1 MPPPKNI
8 QRQPQD
14 VTPATYAAIRPG
26 TPVVPLNPQ
35 EEEVINQAARQQ
47 GVNTAETMRRVAEN
61 LPPVQPR
68 QTVTDQSLD
77 KLERARE
84 LGLTSDDKTDPL
96 NQVMRYG
103 FYKDL
108 KKDMK
113 RGDEDRM
120 STREMMEMAILQ
132 RMLPQSDNGTQGG
145 TAQIQQMMN
154 DLKAENERNRLYYE
168 NKDEKNRLYY
178 ENKLKE
184 QDEKIR
190 DMIFEKRIRTMED
203 TQVETVNTLSQQLA
217 DVSQRIELYRNIP
230 TNPSPEEKKD
240 AISHLEDIGGQIERI
255 KKALAPFGITSSS
268 PSSPS
273 SPFSSVPTV
282 PGQDIYRR
290 PDGSMDYFRYSVDKL
305 ESTIGKVTDAWQKK
319 TPDRKH
325 VAETPPPAETNQT
338 QQQEATYRQLS
349 PEEYADGLLNKT
361 NHTPE
366 EQQWLNNYTA
376 YLEKQRVKLQPK
388 TKVQQYVPQTPPERQ
403 AVSEQPGCRNCGNPE
418 IYQDGFCEPCWNNQN
433 KTSEQTVDQPLP
445 RRSVIDRLREQEE
458 DELRRTGGIL

>member
-203 TQVETVNTLSQQLA
+203 TQAESVNNLSQQLA

-230 TNPSPEEKKD
+230 PNPSPEEKKD

-255 KKALAPFGITSSS
+255 KKALAPFGIVQSSPLS
-268 PSSPS
+268 PSSS
-273 SPFSSVPTV
+273 ALSV
-282 PGQDIYRR
+282 PGQDIYKKQ
-290 PDGSMDYFRYSVDKL
+290 DGSMDYFRYSVDKL

-325 VAETPPPAETNQT
+325 VAETPPPAETHQT

-349 PEEYADGLLNKT
+349 PEEYADVLLSKANP
-361 NHTPE
+361 TPE

-388 TKVQQYVPQTPPERQ
+388 TKVQPYIPQTVPERQ
-403 AVSEQPGCRNCGNPE
+403 AVSEPPGATCRICGNPE

-433 KTSEQTVDQPLP
+433 RTSEQPVDQPQP

-458 DELRRTGGIL
+458 DELRRTRGLL

>member
-1 MPPPKNI
+1 MPPKNI
-8 QRQPQD
+8 QRQPQE
-14 VTPATYAAIRPG
+14 VTPATYATIRPG
-26 TPVVPLNPQ
+26 TPVVPVNPQ
-35 EEEVINQAARQQ
+35 EEDVINQAARQQ
-47 GVNTAETMRRVAEN
+47 GVNTAEAMRRVAEK
-61 LPPVQPR
+61 LPPVPQKQR
-68 QTVTDQSLD
+68 VTEESLD
-77 KLERARE
+77 RLERARE
-84 LGLTSDDKTDPL
+84 LGLTSDDKTDTL

-113 RGDEDRM
+113 HGDDDRM

-132 RMLPQSDNGTQGG
+132 RMLPQSDNG
-145 TAQIQQMMN
+145 AQSGSMQLQQMMSEM
-154 DLKAENERNRLYYE
+154 KGEN
-168 NKDEKNRLYY
+168 EKNRLYY

-184 QDEKIR
+184 QDEKIK
-190 DMIFEKRIRTMED
+190 DMIFEKRIQTMED
-203 TQVETVNTLSQQLA
+203 TQAESVNTLSQQLA

-268 PSSPS
+268 PGSPS
-273 SPFSSVPTV
+273 SSLPSV

-290 PDGSMDYFRYSVDKL
+290 PDGTMDYFRYSVDKL

-319 TPDRKH
+319 TPDRKQ
-325 VAETPPPAETNQT
+325 VADTPPPETRQT

-349 PEEYADGLLNKT
+349 PEEYADVLLNKP
-361 NHTPE
+361 NPTPE

-388 TKVQQYVPQTPPERQ
+388 TKVQQYVPQAAPERQ
-403 AVSEQPGCRNCGNPE
+403 AASEQPGCRNCGNPE

-433 KTSEQTVDQPLP
+433 VPSEQPVEQP
-445 RRSVIDRLREQEE
+445 RKSVIDRLKEQEE
-458 DELRRTGGIL
+458 EELKRTGGLL

>member
-1 MPPPKNI
+1 MATKNI

-14 VTPATYAAIRPG
+14 VTPATYATIRPG

-35 EEEVINQAARQQ
+35 EEDVINQAARNQ
-47 GVNTAETMRRVAEN
+47 GVNTAEAMRRVAEKFS
-61 LPPVQPR
+61 PPQK

-84 LGLTSDDKTDPL
+84 LGLTSDDKTDPV

-132 RMLPQSDNGTQGG
+132 RMLPQSDNG
-145 TAQIQQMMN
+145 AQSGSMQFQQMMS
-154 DLKAENERNRLYYE
+154 DMKAENE
-168 NKDEKNRLYY
+168 KNRQYY

-184 QDEKIR
+184 QDEKIK
-190 DMIFEKRIRTMED
+190 DMIFEKRFRTMED
-203 TQVETVNTLSQQLA
+203 TQAETVNALSQQLA
-217 DVSQRIELYRNIP
+217 DVSQRMELYRNIP

-255 KKALAPFGITSSS
+255 KKALTPFGIVQSSPLAPSSS
-268 PSSPS
+268 ALS
-273 SPFSSVPTV
+273 V
-282 PGQDIYRR
+282 PGQDNYKKQ
-290 PDGSMDYFRYSVDKL
+290 DGSVDYFRYSVDKL
-305 ESTIGKVTDAWQKK
+305 ESTIGKVTEAWQKK
-319 TPDRKH
+319 TPDRKQ
-325 VAETPPPAETNQT
+325 VAETPPPETHKI

-349 PEEYADGLLNKT
+349 PEEYADVLLNKANPT
-361 NHTPE
+361 QE
-366 EQQWLNNYTA
+366 EQQWLTNYTA

-388 TKVQQYVPQTPPERQ
+388 AKVQPYIPQTAPERQ
-403 AVSEQPGCRNCGNPE
+403 AASEVTGCRNCGNPE

-433 KTSEQTVDQPLP
+433 RTPEQPVDQPQP
-445 RRSVIDRLREQEE
+445 RKSVIDRLREQE
-458 DELRRTGGIL
+458 DEEMRRTGGIL

>member
-1 MPPPKNI
+1 MATKNI

-14 VTPATYAAIRPG
+14 VNPATYAMIRPG

-35 EEEVINQAARQQ
+35 EEDVINQAARQQ
-47 GVNTAETMRRVAEN
+47 GVNRAEALKSIAEK
-61 LPPVQPR
+61 LPPVPQK
-68 QTVTDQSLD
+68 QTVTEQSLD
-77 KLERARE
+77 RLERARE
-84 LGLTSDDKTDPL
+84 LGLTSDDQTDPL

-113 RGDEDRM
+113 RGDDDRM

-132 RMLPQSDNGTQGG
+132 RMIPPSDNGTQSGSM
-145 TAQIQQMMN
+145 QFQQMMSEM
-154 DLKAENERNRLYYE
+154 KAEN
-168 NKDEKNRLYY
+168 EKNRLYY

-184 QDEKIR
+184 QDEKIK
-190 DMIFEKRIRTMED
+190 DMIFEKRFQTMED
-203 TQVETVNTLSQQLA
+203 TQAETVNTLSQQLA
-217 DVSQRIELYRNIP
+217 DVSQRMELYRNIP

-255 KKALAPFGITSSS
+255 KKALTPFGIVSQGS
-268 PSSPS
+268 PSSL
-273 SPFSSVPTV
+273 VPAV
-282 PGQDIYRR
+282 PGQDNYKKQ
-290 PDGSMDYFRYSVDKL
+290 DGSMDYFRYTVDKL
-305 ESTIGKVTDAWQKK
+305 ESTIGKVSEAWQKK

-325 VAETPPPAETNQT
+325 VAETPPPAETRQT

-349 PEEYADGLLNKT
+349 PEEYADVLLNKP
-361 NHTPE
+361 NPTPE

-388 TKVQQYVPQTPPERQ
+388 TKVQQYVPQAAPERQ
-403 AVSEQPGCRNCGNPE
+403 AVSEQPVATGCRICGNPE

-433 KTSEQTVDQPLP
+433 IPPDQPVDQPQP
-445 RRSVIDRLREQEE
+445 RKSVIDRLREQE
-458 DELRRTGGIL
+458 DEEMRRTGGIL

>member
-1 MPPPKNI
+1 MAPKNI
-8 QRQPQD
+8 PRQPQD
-14 VTPATYAAIRPG
+14 VTPATYATIRPG

-35 EEEVINQAARQQ
+35 EEDVINQAARQQ

-61 LPPVQPR
+61 LSPGQPK

-84 LGLTSDDKTDPL
+84 LGLTSEDKTDPL
-96 NQVMRYG
+96 NQVIRYG

-120 STREMMEMAILQ
+120 TVREMMEMAILQ
-132 RMLPQSDNGTQGG
+132 RMLPQSDNGTQSGSM
-145 TAQIQQMMN
+145 QFQQMMSEM
-154 DLKAENERNRLYYE
+154 KAEN
-168 NKDEKNRLYY
+168 EKNRLYY

-184 QDEKIR
+184 QDEKIK
-190 DMIFEKRIRTMED
+190 DMIFEKRFRTMED
-203 TQVETVNTLSQQLA
+203 TQAESVNTLSQQLA

-255 KKALAPFGITSSS
+255 KKALAPFGIVQPS
-268 PSSPS
+268 PSSS
-273 SPFSSVPTV
+273 FSSVPGV
-282 PGQDIYRR
+282 PGQDNYKKQ
-290 PDGSMDYFRYSVDKL
+290 DGSVDYFRYSVDKL

-319 TPDRKH
+319 TPDRKQ
-325 VAETPPPAETNQT
+325 VAETPPPETHKI

-349 PEEYADGLLNKT
+349 PEEYADVLLNKA
-361 NHTPE
+361 NPTPE

-388 TKVQQYVPQTPPERQ
+388 TKVQPYIPQTAPERQ
-403 AVSEQPGCRNCGNPE
+403 AVSEPPGCRNCGNPE

-433 KTSEQTVDQPLP
+433 VPSEQPVDQPQP
-445 RRSVIDRLREQEE
+445 RKGVIERLREQEE
-458 DELRRTGGIL
+458 EELKRTGGLL